1 MLETVWQDVR
11 YVLRSLRR
19 APGFALVSIGSLAV
33 GVGFAVFTFNFVQ
46 QALAMST
53 VPAVRSGRLVD
64 VFTNQLNGTAYG
76 TSSYPDI
83 QDIRSRS
90 DIFDAVVAYSP
101 YSAALNVDGATRMA
115 FGEIV
120 TGNYF
125 RVLGIET
132 MLGRPI
138 VPADDQPGAPRV
150 VVLSQGAW
158 RRHFGSSRSVLG
170 RVLRIRNQSYTI
182 VGVASSG
189 YSGAAVVPVD
199 FWTAMT
205 WAEDAEP
212 VGIIDTT
219 PSPGKSRLDRRGDR
233 WLFVKGRLAP
243 GQTAASTRTA
253 LEALM
258 TRLGTEY
265 PATNAMRRFT
275 TLDSRAVR
283 IHPVVDFAIAPAST
297 ALGVVVL
304 LVLVVVSTNVS
315 GLLLARGTARQREI
329 AIRFAVGASRSRVV
343 RHLLTESVLVAAIGG
358 GAALWLMWTLTVI
371 GRDIATIAGAPFT
384 IEPRLGTSS
393 LWFGVALA
401 LATGIAAG
409 LAPALR
415 TTIRSRLLLTG
426 SSPLASTRHSRWT
439 LRDSLI
445 AIQTAAA
452 FVLLVTAGLLTRS
465 TLVSERADLGFRT
478 DAVATLSTG
487 TAVLGYDVP
496 KATAFY
502 DLALT
507 RIRAIPGIQAALVGR
522 APLDPSYSNETI
534 FLSDLP
540 APPEGHGTEYTAT
553 VSAEYF
559 DVLDIRIVD
568 GRNFTVADTR
578 TSPRVTV
585 VTQAFARKYWPGE
598 RAVGKRFH
606 ARTADGPEYEI
617 VGVSADYT
625 VVRPGESPTPYIHF
639 AIAQHPSTE
648 WRFLIRDAAG
658 TTPPID
664 RVRRE
669 LRALDPGLLLD
680 GFSMRQGVNRVLLP
694 LQAAALGLSS
704 VGLVTILFAA
714 IGLYGVIS
722 FMVTRRTR
730 EFGVRMAIGASPS
743 QMLFLVIRHGLAIG
757 AIGTVLGAFAAAG
770 AAAMLANMLYGVSA
784 ADPLTWITA
793 LAVVF
798 AISLCAHLLP
808 ARRASAIDPAIALRS
823 E

>member
-150 VVLSQGAW
+150 VVLSPGAW

-189 YSGAAVVPVD
+189 YSGAAFVPVD

-304 LVLVVVSTNVS
+304 LVLAVVSTNVS

-439 LRDSLI
+439 LRDLADCDSDGSGVRP
-445 AIQTAAA
+445 ARHGRPAHEKH
-452 FVLLVTAGLLTRS
+452 AGLGASGPRLPHRRRRDPVHGNGGAGIRRAEGDCFLRS
-465 TLVSERADLGFRT
+465 GSDADPR
-478 DAVATLSTG
+478 D
-487 TAVLGYDVP
+487 
-496 KATAFY
+496 
-502 DLALT
+502 
-507 RIRAIPGIQAALVGR
+507 PGNPGCAGR
-522 APLDPSYSNETI
+522 ACAARPQLFERNH
-534 FLSDLP
+534 LP
-540 APPEGHGTEYTAT
+540 VG
-553 VSAEYF
+553 
-559 DVLDIRIVD
+559 
-568 GRNFTVADTR
+568 
-578 TSPRVTV
+578 SP
-585 VTQAFARKYWPGE
+585 
-598 RAVGKRFH
+598 
-606 ARTADGPEYEI
+606 
-617 VGVSADYT
+617 
-625 VVRPGESPTPYIHF
+625 
-639 AIAQHPSTE
+639 
-648 WRFLIRDAAG
+648 
-658 TTPPID
+658 
-664 RVRRE
+664 
-669 LRALDPGLLLD
+669 
-680 GFSMRQGVNRVLLP
+680 
-694 LQAAALGLSS
+694 
-704 VGLVTILFAA
+704 
-714 IGLYGVIS
+714 
-722 FMVTRRTR
+722 
-730 EFGVRMAIGASPS
+730 
-743 QMLFLVIRHGLAIG
+743 
-757 AIGTVLGAFAAAG
+757 G
-770 AAAMLANMLYGVSA
+770 AARRPRHRVQRHRLGGV
-784 ADPLTWITA
+784 
-793 LAVVF
+793 F
-798 AISLCAHLLP
+798 
-808 ARRASAIDPAIALRS
+808 RRPRYPDRGRAELHCC
-823 E
+823 